1 MARERIILGIDPGSI
16 ILGYALI
23 AANQNE
29 YRLIQM
35 GVFHIGKA
43 GDHFERL
50 REVFSE
56 ITQLIRE
63 YEVSEMAIE
72 APFFGK
78 NVQSMLKLGR
88 VQGVCIAAAMGLHVS
103 VEEYAPRFIK
113 QSITGRGAAS
123 KTQVWAMLENLV
135 KGLDKDLPLDASD
148 ALSVALC
155 HYFKTNRKG
164 LTDLPPTKPKTAKSK
179 KGSWS
184 DFVAQNPHRKTGG

>member
-1 MARERIILGIDPGSI
+1 MAKERIILGIDPGSI
-16 ILGYALI
+16 VLGYALI
-23 AANQNE
+23 AANASS

-35 GVFHIGKA
+35 GVFQIGKA

-56 ITQLIRE
+56 ITNLIRE

-103 VEEYAPRFIK
+103 VEEYAPRFVK

-135 KGLDKDLPLDASD
+135 TGLDKDLPLDASD

-155 HYFKTNRKG
+155 HYFKTNRRAVA
-164 LTDLPPTKPKTAKSK
+164 DLPAPKTKSAKTK

-184 DFVAQNPHRKTGG
+184 DFIAQNPHRKSGG